1 MAGCH
6 YEILHSELQGFD
18 VYRTMDIR
26 FMFAAQVNRQ
36 MTFRLAFFAKAAAE
50 IPLLIKLFGDEVADA
65 NQAVVSFYNLEAQD
79 NPDCDMFDRPPAAA
93 ALTLHETL
101 FFYASLI
108 DIILQVARRE
118 NIQLLTFQAYTP
130 QLIKVYD
137 RLVRQQAGPR
147 NLRVFKEGANYVLQ
161 TDN

>member
-50 IPLLIKLFGDEVADA
+50 IPLLIKLFGDDVADA
-65 NQAVVSFYNLEAQD
+65 NLAVVSFYNLEAQD

-101 FFYASLI
+101 FF
-108 DIILQVARRE
+108 
-118 NIQLLTFQAYTP
+118 
-130 QLIKVYD
+130 
-137 RLVRQQAGPR
+137 
-147 NLRVFKEGANYVLQ
+147 LRVSDRHHSAGCQARKHTTPGLPGVYSS
-161 TDN
+161 TD